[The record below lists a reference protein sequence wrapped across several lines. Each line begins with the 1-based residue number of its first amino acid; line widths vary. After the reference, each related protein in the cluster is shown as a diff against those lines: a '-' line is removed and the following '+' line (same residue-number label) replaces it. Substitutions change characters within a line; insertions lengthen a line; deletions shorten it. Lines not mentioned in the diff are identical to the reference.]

1 VAAEVAV
8 FGGVTAGAAN
18 EDGDVAGSGKTVNS
32 GDEVSASRS
41 ESLSD
46 ASLAH

>member
-1 VAAEVAV
+1 MVV
-8 FGGVTAGAAN
+8 FGGKAAGAAN
-18 EDGDVAGSGKTVNS
+18 EDGDVAESGKTANS